1 MLSLPSFLRT
11 ITLASA
17 SLLASLSAQAMDQ
30 FRYGDPKF
38 GSAYAPSWIVGYGGI
53 EFAKDA
59 YYYYGG
65 FDVAVGGNV
74 RRSGLML
81 RGTVGFSDYDYS
93 STGAVGTRVEG
104 DFREMAASIG
114 YKIVRR
120 NSSMSFYAGADYRN
134 HAQTP
139 EDLNASANGREFG
152 GVFTGD
158 YRYDNRHMY
167 FTFEALYA
175 TAFDNYRAT
184 ARAGYTIEN
193 VTFGPEVAVLGDAE
207 FNAQRFGGF
216 MLLRTKPDPTVQSG
230 LLLSAGY
237 QFVDDPDT
245 DILSFVGH
253 EGAYLAANVAW
264 PF

>member
-17 SLLASLSAQAMDQ
+17 SLLASFSAQATDQ

-59 YYYYGG
+59 YYYGG
-65 FDVAVGGNV
+65 FDMSVRGDV
-74 RRSGLML
+74 RRTGLML

-93 STGAVGTRVEG
+93 SNGAVGSRVSG
-104 DFREMAASIG
+104 DFREMAASVG
-114 YKIVRR
+114 YKFVQRH
-120 NSSMSFYAGADYRN
+120 SSMSLYLGADYRN

-152 GVFTGD
+152 GVLTGD
-158 YRYDNRHMY
+158 YRYDNGRSY
-167 FTFEALYA
+167 LTFEALYA

-184 ARAGYTIEN
+184 VRGGYTIEN

-216 MLLRTKPDPTVQSG
+216 MLLRTKPDAKVQSG

-245 DILSFVGH
+245 DILSFAGH